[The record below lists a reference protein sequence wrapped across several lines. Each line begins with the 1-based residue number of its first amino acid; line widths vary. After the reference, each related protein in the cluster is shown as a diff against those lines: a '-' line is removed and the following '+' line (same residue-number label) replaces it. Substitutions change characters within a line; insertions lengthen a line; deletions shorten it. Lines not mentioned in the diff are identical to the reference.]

1 MMGLRRLALVA
12 LGSAMFAGL
21 AQAQTCEA
29 QWPLWQN
36 YATRFV
42 QADGRVLNS
51 SMKPTESSS
60 EGQSYAM
67 FFALV
72 GNDRANFDKLWT
84 WTKANMAGSDISQNL
99 PGWLWGKTQDG
110 KWGVIDANSASD
122 ADLWVAYA
130 LLEAAR
136 VWNVP
141 QYRSDAQL
149 VLGNVEKN
157 LIVRVPGLGKM
168 LLPGPV
174 GYVHDGGLWRFN
186 PSYQVL
192 PQLRRFHKERPNG
205 GWNEVAESNAK
216 MLADPQ
222 NNPHG
227 LAANWVGYRA
237 TADNAGL
244 FVVDPYSDQLGS
256 YDAIRTYLWAGM
268 SAKGDPLAAPML
280 KSLSGMA
287 RATASSANGLP
298 PEKVQVPGGVVE
310 DSKGY
315 SPLGFS
321 AALIPFFQA
330 NGQPALAQLQQ
341 RRVDEA
347 LNKALAAS
355 APEGAQPVYYDYMLS
370 LFGQGFAEQKYRFEQ
385 DGTLKL
391 FWESACAVTH

>member
-1 MMGLRRLALVA
+1 MMRPAAWLALGAA
-12 LGSAMFAGL
+12 LFASA
-21 AQAQTCEA
+21 AQAQTCTA
-29 QWPLWQN
+29 KWPLWQN

-51 SMKPTESSS
+51 SHKPSESNS

-72 GNDRANFDKLWT
+72 GNDRANFDRLWN
-84 WTKANMAGSDISQNL
+84 WTRVNMAGGDISQKL
-99 PGWLWGKTQDG
+99 PAWLWGQGQDE

-122 ADLWVAYA
+122 ADLWIAYS

-141 QYRSDAQL
+141 QYRADAQQ
-149 VLGNVEKN
+149 VLANVEKN

-174 GYVHDGGLWRFN
+174 GYSYPGGLWRFN

-192 PQLRRFHKERPNG
+192 AQLRRFHKERPNG

-216 MLADPQ
+216 MLADPHS
-222 NNPHG
+222 NPHR

-237 TADNAGL
+237 TSSNTGV
-244 FVVDPYSDQLGS
+244 FVVDPHSDDLGS

-268 SAKGDPLAAPML
+268 TAKSDPLAAPML

-287 RATASSANGLP
+287 RATAAAANGLP
-298 PEKVQVPGGVVE
+298 PEKIHVASGEVE
-310 DSKGY
+310 QNNGY

-321 AALIPFFQA
+321 ASALVFFQA
-330 NGQPALAQLQQ
+330 RGETALAQLQQ
-341 RRVDEA
+341 RKVAEA
-347 LNKALAAS
+347 LDKALADS
-355 APEGAQPVYYDYMLS
+355 APDSAQPVYYDYMLS
-370 LFGQGFAEQKYRFEQ
+370 LFGQGFADQKYRFEQ
-385 DGTLKL
+385 DGTVKL
-391 FWESACAVTH
+391 FWEAACAATR